1 MERHTL
7 LCSDK
12 TPERES
18 SSKKLNKIKI
28 PEKKNEGDANR
39 VQLLIIIKL
48 QEHLVHAENDK
59 L

>member
-1 MERHTL
+1 
-7 LCSDK
+7 
-12 TPERES
+12 
-18 SSKKLNKIKI
+18 LNKIKI

-48 QEHLVHAENDK
+48 QEHLVLAENDK